1 MSNIRVH
8 KNPNHKTNALIR
20 GLQTKIPDPTVDSD
34 PVDSDLADPELAYGY
49 MFISFS

>member
-8 KNPNHKTNALIR
+8 KNPNYKTNALIR
-20 GLQTKIPDPTVDSD
+20 GLPTKIPDPTVDSD
-34 PVDSDLADPELAYGY
+34 PVDSDPADPELAYGY

>member
-8 KNPNHKTNALIR
+8 KNPNYKTNALIR
-20 GLQTKIPDPTVDSD
+20 SLPTQIPDPTVDSD
-34 PVDSDLADPELAYGY
+34 PADPELAYGY